1 MARTGVV
8 TFMGGPLTLAGEE
21 LHVGQQA
28 PDFVL
33 HYFEEGMQTITLA
46 DLEGKPSIISV
57 VPSLDTP
64 VCAVQTRRFNEE
76 LAGLGDRVHA
86 LTVSCDLPFA
96 IARFCGEEG
105 IANMRTGSDYQDRRF
120 GEDWGMM
127 IEELKILTRA
137 VFVLDASGKVVY
149 SQVVPEVTDEPDYDA
164 ALAALGELAG

>member
-137 VFVLDASGKVVY
+137 VFVLDASGRVVY